1 MFWFVV
7 ALFAVRLQAVIIP
20 GPPGPYPVSYEV
32 LDLTD
37 ESRWDIYAPANNTH
51 KRRIIVSSYTPIG
64 KEECVP
70 TELAYMPPQTTIE
83 YGKYAA
89 DNGLPNDIFED
100 IQLEFC
106 QLSKCKQ
113 NDKPTFPLVLFSP
126 GLSASRL
133 LYSNQARALASY
145 GFVVVTVDHPYDA
158 TFVEFPDG
166 TYVYGTVGYS
176 DGESDIAAE
185 VCSHHGWLKL
195 SQALADS
202 TISGPS
208 SRSVFRH
215 RPFPSARSGCLTP

>member
-1 MFWFVV
+1 MHFSHFSSSLFIMLWLIV
-7 ALFAVRLQAVIIP
+7 ALFTVQLQAVIIP

-32 LDLTD
+32 HDLTD
-37 ESRWDIYAPANNTH
+37 ESRWDIYAPSNSSH

-64 KEECVP
+64 KEEECVP

-83 YGKYAA
+83 YGLYAA

-113 NDKPTFPLVLFSP
+113 NGKPSFPLVLFSP

-185 VCSHHGWLKL
+185 VCLHYMCLKF
-195 SQALADS
+195 
-202 TISGPS
+202 ISS
-208 SRSVFRH
+208 L
-215 RPFPSARSGCLTP
+215 C